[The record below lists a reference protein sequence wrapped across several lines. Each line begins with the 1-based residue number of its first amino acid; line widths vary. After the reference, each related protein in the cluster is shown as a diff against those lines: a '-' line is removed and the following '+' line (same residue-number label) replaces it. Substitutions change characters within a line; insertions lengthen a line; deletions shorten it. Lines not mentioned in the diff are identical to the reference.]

1 MPTDTKIFRER
12 WPSRLVAT
20 AAEERLSFSAANNR
34 PNKKSPSDAG
44 AKLGFVCQ
52 GGSPV
57 TTRTVTDTHFL
68 HNGRDSEIRLV

>member
-1 MPTDTKIFRER
+1 MIEFLMPTDTKIFRER

-52 GGSPV
+52 GGSPRDDSDGNGHPLPSQR
-57 TTRTVTDTHFL
+57 TRF
-68 HNGRDSEIRLV
+68 